1 MWEQRKYQNLDD
13 DQVWVLVRCKLR
25 CVVYVSLPVSAGAAE
40 LDVDGTIRE
49 TAKQGILDVQLVP
62 ERRNRIK
69 VLMLFDVGGSMDA
82 YIAECEVV

>member
-1 MWEQRKYQNLDD
+1 MMTKF
-13 DQVWVLVRCKLR
+13 LVPAKCKLLYD
-25 CVVYVSLPVSAGAAE
+25 VYVNLQRHGAAEE

-49 TAKQGILDVQLVP
+49 TAKQGILDVQMVP

-82 YIAECEVV
+82 HIAQCEKLFSAAKQI